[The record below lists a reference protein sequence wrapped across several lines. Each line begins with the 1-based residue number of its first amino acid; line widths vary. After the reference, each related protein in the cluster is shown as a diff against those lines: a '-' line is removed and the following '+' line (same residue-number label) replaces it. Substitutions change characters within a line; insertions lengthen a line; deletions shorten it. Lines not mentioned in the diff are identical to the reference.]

1 MSCSKSEKF
10 DKSINVS
17 FRLREILCNI
27 SQGNHDEAQCKE
39 NCEQNGKLFSRTGH
53 PYYCQYSLDKLT
65 ITSKSNMIKNLL
77 CQKMLRL
84 DASDTSSPR
93 QSLWN
98 RRNVEDQELAKF
110 DLKVA
115 QFKTMEVEVREGRRT
130 VEDLEKLKIE
140 LNEM

>member
-39 NCEQNGKLFSRTGH
+39 NCEQNGKIFNHT
-53 PYYCQYSLDKLT
+53 YYCQYSLENFT
-65 ITSKSNMIKNLL
+65 IASRSGMIKNLL
-77 CQKMLRL
+77 CQKTLRL
-84 DASDTSSPR
+84 DVSDILSPR
-93 QSLWN
+93 QSFWN

-130 VEDLEKLKIE
+130 VEDLEILKIE
-140 LNEM
+140 LHEM